1 MTEMILFYDD
11 HMHVTDTERG
21 LMCWA
26 YGSLVIASF
35 ITLIRIIILI
45 LNMSIN
51 MNINHQLQI

>member
-45 LNMSIN
+45 LYISKKI
-51 MNINHQLQI
+51 